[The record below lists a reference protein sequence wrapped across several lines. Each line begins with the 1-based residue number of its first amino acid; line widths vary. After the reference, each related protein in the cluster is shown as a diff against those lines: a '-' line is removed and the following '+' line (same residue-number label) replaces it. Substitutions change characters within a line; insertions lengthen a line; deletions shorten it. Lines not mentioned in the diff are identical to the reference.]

1 MPQNLIPRK
10 FTQQFWDC
18 CTEWLCKVNG
28 HTVSSGIQD
37 ENIFLNYQLKLGVT
51 WYLLIWLNKF
61 CIGIFTKTEGCEGGS
76 FHIWVN
82 VTFLDSVA
90 NTSKT
95 LPNLWFSQDSD
106 ESTSLLG
113 YDDVLVG
120 KLSSMFQRNLMPP
133 SSRSL
138 NTTYILNM
146 EASSSSKMF
155 ATIYQL
161 KHHIPE
167 DLNLHTRKTTQF
179 LQWW

>member
-10 FTQQFWDC
+10 FIQQFWDC
-18 CTEWLCKVNG
+18 RIEWQCKVNG
-28 HTVSSGIQD
+28 HTVSSRIQD
-37 ENIFLNYQLKLGVT
+37 ENMFLIYQLKIGVT
-51 WYLLIWLNKF
+51 WYLFIWLNKF
-61 CIGIFTKTEGCEGGS
+61 CIGVFMKIEDCEGGS

-90 NTSKT
+90 NISKT
-95 LPNLWFSQDSD
+95 LPNMRFSQDIY

-120 KLSSMFQRNLMPP
+120 KLSSMFLRNLMPP

-138 NTTYILNM
+138 NTTYTLNM
-146 EASSSSKMF
+146 EALSSSKTF

-161 KHHIPE
+161 KHIPE
-167 DLNLHTRKTTQF
+167 DLNLHARKTTQF
-179 LQWW
+179 LKWW